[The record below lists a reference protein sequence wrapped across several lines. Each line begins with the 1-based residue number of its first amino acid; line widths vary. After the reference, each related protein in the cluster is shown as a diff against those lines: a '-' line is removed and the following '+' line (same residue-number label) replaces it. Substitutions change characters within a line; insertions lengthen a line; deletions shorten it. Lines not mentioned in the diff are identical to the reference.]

1 MHFDSIQQISEHLR
15 NGETTSLALTEHL
28 LERIARFD
36 DDLNAYITVTTDTAI
51 QAAEAADAER
61 AAGRDRG
68 PLHGIPIAIKDL
80 CATAG
85 IRTTAG
91 SKLYEHWIPDADAT
105 VVHRLR
111 EAGAVLLG
119 KTGMHELA
127 YGMTSDNALFG
138 TIRNP
143 WDNTR
148 TPGGSSG
155 GSAAAVAA
163 GLAYG
168 AIGTDTGCSIRQP
181 AHCCGIVGFKPTFG
195 VVSKAGVVP
204 LCWSMDHVGPM
215 TRTVKDAALMFAAI
229 AGYDSA
235 DPWSVALSNDV
246 NLDDLEP
253 ASLNGMRLGVV
264 RRHFFEGSP
273 EVVRIV
279 DQAINELVALGST
292 VVPLDIPDIDFA
304 YTACRRVFLEA
315 AALHAEDLIATPEAF
330 SDAVRPKLVAAGR
343 ISGEDYA
350 RDQNYRHSFRVRM
363 DALLD
368 ECDVLVTPTAC
379 VPTPKIDA
387 IGDEYFRLSPCNT
400 NISDF
405 TGQPSISVP
414 CGYDDNG
421 MPIGMMLTGRRL
433 DDWRL
438 LSQAEVVESALG
450 ESGHPPR
457 YSTDA

>member
-1 MHFDSIQQISEHLR
+1 MHFDSIHKTSERLR
-15 NGETTSLALTEHL
+15 KGETTSLALTEHL

-36 DDLNAYITVTTDTAI
+36 DELNAYITVTKDTAI
-51 QAAEAADAER
+51 QAAKTADAER
-61 AAGRDRG
+61 IAGRDRG

-91 SKLYEHWIPDADAT
+91 SKLYENWIPDADAT
-105 VVHRLR
+105 VVRRLQ

-127 YGMTSDNALFG
+127 YGMTSDNAFFG

-143 WDNTR
+143 WDKTR

-235 DPWSVALSNDV
+235 DPWSIALSNEVTRDES
-246 NLDDLEP
+246 EP
-253 ASLNGMRLGVV
+253 DGIAGLRLGVV
-264 RRHFFEGSP
+264 RRHFFEGNP

-279 DQAINELVALGST
+279 DKAIDHLVALGAT
-292 VVPLDIPDIDFA
+292 VVPLDVPDIDSA
-304 YTACRRVFLEA
+304 YAACRRVFLEA
-315 AALHAEDLIATPEAF
+315 AALHAEDLIERPEAF
-330 SDAVRPKLVAAGR
+330 SDAVTPKLIAAGR

-350 RDQNYRHSFRVRM
+350 RDQNYRHAFRVRM

-379 VPTPKIDA
+379 VATPKINA
-387 IGDEYFRLSPCNT
+387 IGDDYFRLSPYNT

-414 CGYDDNG
+414 CGYEDNG

-438 LSQAEVVESALG
+438 LSQAESIESVLG
-450 ESGHPPR
+450 RSNCPPGF
-457 YSTDA
+457 